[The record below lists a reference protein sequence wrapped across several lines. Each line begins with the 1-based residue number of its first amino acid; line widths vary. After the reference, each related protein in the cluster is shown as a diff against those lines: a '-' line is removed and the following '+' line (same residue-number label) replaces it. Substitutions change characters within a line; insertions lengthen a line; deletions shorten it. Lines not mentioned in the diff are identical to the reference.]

1 MSLDD
6 ALTMWAGAVRLPDAA
21 AEDIF
26 ARIVATPVAPQQLG
40 ARWWRD
46 YTTGFTAR
54 MVASTRPVRWAA

>member
-6 ALTMWAGAVRLPDAA
+6 ALAAWATAVRLPDAA
-21 AEDIF
+21 AEDVYR
-26 ARIVATPVAPQQLG
+26 RIVATPAPRQLG

-46 YTTGFTAR
+46 YTNGFTAR

>member
-6 ALTMWAGAVRLPDAA
+6 ALTTWAAAVRLPDAA
-21 AEDIF
+21 AEDIY
-26 ARIVATPVAPQQLG
+26 ARIIATPAPRQLG

-46 YTTGFTAR
+46 YTSGFTAR